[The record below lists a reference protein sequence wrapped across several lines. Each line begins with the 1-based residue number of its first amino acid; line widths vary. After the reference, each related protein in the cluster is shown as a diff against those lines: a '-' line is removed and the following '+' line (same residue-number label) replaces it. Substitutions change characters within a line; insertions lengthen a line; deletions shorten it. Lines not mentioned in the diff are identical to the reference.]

1 VLETARLTLRRLTP
15 DDAPF
20 MLALLNDEDFLRNVG
35 DRGARTIDDTRTY
48 ILNGPMA
55 MYDIYGHGLYL
66 AVERNSGEAIGIC
79 GLLKR
84 DSLDDVDIG
93 FAFLPEA
100 RGQGYA
106 VESAAAVLAYGRD
119 VLGLARVV
127 AIVRPDNAA
136 SIRVL
141 EKIGMRPER
150 RVQLSHTDHELML
163 FSSLGLT
170 CGPSD
175 S

>member
-1 VLETARLTLRRLTP
+1 
-15 DDAPF
+15 
-20 MLALLNDEDFLRNVG
+20 MLALLNDPDFLRNVG
-35 DRGARTIDDTRTY
+35 DRGARTVDDTRAY
-48 ILNGPMA
+48 IKNGPMA

-66 AVERNSGEAIGIC
+66 VAERTSGKAIGIC

-84 DSLDDVDIG
+84 DSLEDVDIG

-106 VESAAAVLAYGRD
+106 VESAAAVLAYGHN
-119 VLGLARVV
+119 VLGLTSVV

-141 EKIGMRPER
+141 ENIGMRPER
-150 RVQLSHTDHELML
+150 RVQLPHADHELML
-163 FSSLGLT
+163 YRSSI
-170 CGPSD
+170 
-175 S
+175 

>member
-1 VLETARLTLRRLTP
+1 
-15 DDAPF
+15 
-20 MLALLNDEDFLRNVG
+20 
-35 DRGARTIDDTRTY
+35 
-48 ILNGPMA
+48 MA

-66 AVERNSGEAIGIC
+66 VAQRSAGEAIGIC

-84 DSLDDVDIG
+84 DSLEDVDIG

-106 VESAAAVLAYGRD
+106 VESAAAVLAYGHN
-119 VLGLARVV
+119 VLGLTSVV

-150 RVQLSHTDHELML
+150 RVQLSHADHELML
-163 FSSLGLT
+163 YRSSF
-170 CGPSD
+170 
-175 S
+175 

>member
-1 VLETARLTLRRLTP
+1 VIVLETDRLTLRRLTP

-20 MLALLNDEDFLRNVG
+20 MLAMLNDPDFLRNVG

-66 AVERNSGEAIGIC
+66 VSERTSGEAIGIC

-84 DSLDDVDIG
+84 DSLEDVDIG
-93 FAFLPEA
+93 FAFLPSA

-106 VESAAAVLAYGRD
+106 VESAAAVMAYGRD
-119 VLGLARVV
+119 VLGLTRVV
-127 AIVRPDNAA
+127 AIVRPDNVA

-150 RVQLSHTDHELML
+150 LVQLSHTDHQLML
-163 FSSLGLT
+163 FGQDLLNRR
-170 CGPSD
+170 
-175 S
+175 